1 MRPFAF
7 AAGRGPLERPTA
19 HDDPRRHRLAGNIRS
34 PGAGRVSAAIA
45 PVSEVR
51 AILVGEFWA
60 GATARGLVS
69 GLRAANWLVDELDF
83 APYLTG
89 GTSVAGKIEARLRK
103 PWRLAALRRAL
114 IETADRHG
122 ANLVLAVKGLG
133 LDPATLATLKRN
145 GAKCANYYPDS
156 QFDSL
161 PLAFLAHYDLVVTT
175 KSFEIAPL
183 QTVLPAERVAFV
195 HHGYTPEV
203 HRRLPRPAEQD
214 IDVLHIGNAA
224 PEKATMLVA
233 LASAMPDLNLR
244 VIGAGWADYARGT
257 PLERAVAGI
266 QLTADYYAAEI
277 ARAKITLG
285 VHMGKVSPTSYRD
298 LVSTRSFEIPACGSC
313 CTSTMTRSARSTT
326 SPPRSTPSPIPPT
339 SSPRSAI
346 GWRTARNGTPSPPA
360 VMPAPCRP
368 TATPSADW
376 NLPR

>member
-1 MRPFAF
+1 L
-7 AAGRGPLERPTA
+7 GRLST
-19 HDDPRRHRLAGNIRS
+19 
-34 PGAGRVSAAIA
+34 AIA

-51 AILVGEFWA
+51 AILIGEFWA

-69 GLRAANWLVDELDF
+69 GLRAAKWLVDELDF

-145 GAKCANYYPDS
+145 GVKCANYYPDS

-266 QLTADYYAAEI
+266 QLIADYYAAEI

-298 LVSTRSFEIPACGSC
+298 LVSTRSFEITACGGF
-313 CTSTMTRSARSTT
+313 MLHVDNDEIRSLYDVPSEIDTFTDPADLVAKIRYWLAHPAERDAVAAR
-326 SPPRSTPSPIPPT
+326 
-339 SSPRSAI
+339 
-346 GWRTARNGTPSPPA
+346 GHARAVPA
-360 VMPAPCRP
+360 YSYTERGLELAALIERKLGFVAR
-368 TATPSADW
+368 
-376 NLPR
+376 